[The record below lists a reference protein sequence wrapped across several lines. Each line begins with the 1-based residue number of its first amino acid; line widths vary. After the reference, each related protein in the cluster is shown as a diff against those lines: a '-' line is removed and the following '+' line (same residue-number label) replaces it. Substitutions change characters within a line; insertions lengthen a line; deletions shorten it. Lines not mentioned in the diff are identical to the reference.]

1 MSSHHKLFILL
12 LLFSSVSQAQL
23 SVANSETIKVTSA
36 DELFLQEALVNNGTI
51 TNLTLNGSNAL
62 NISGTGIINNLV
74 VNKAAGTAT
83 GTGGLQTIT
92 GLLTPTAGTLAAAGF
107 VTLKSDINAT
117 AYATSGAATISGLNI
132 QHYLTSNQRGWRVVG
147 NPFTTDVLLTS
158 LATSSNIDITYGGV
172 PNSYGGTSAASSQ
185 TYSATSDSWTA
196 ISSGNSWTN
205 QTPIALFIRGVKGEG
220 ITGAGTGWVSGTN
233 YVGSVG
239 NTPNNVTL
247 SAQGTLKATNATIA
261 ITANKPNIVTNP
273 FGAPI
278 SLTAV
283 MAANTGL
290 SAPIGYYSPVKGST
304 DVKVKAG
311 GYETATPIGGSDIVI
326 PPMGSFVVT
335 STGSTS
341 LTIPTTAISL
351 VTPTTGILG
360 AGGLPNSIAL
370 KVTGA
375 TGVYYDKLNIV
386 FDNKA
391 TDASGDIYDF
401 MKLANENFDLYSL
414 STNNNKLAYD
424 NRKSITD
431 DQVIPLGIRSIQ
443 TGAYQFELLDN
454 HLPIGT
460 TVYLKD
466 NFLHTKTE
474 LQEGNATAFKV
485 ETDTLSQGEK
495 RFELL
500 FSNKKTGLTAT
511 ESVVPG
517 TFSADILGN
526 ITSNNTV
533 VVKIAGNKGPVII
546 SIHDVAG
553 RSRGTVNAAEGTQQ
567 IYIGNTGTGM
577 LLFEFNDGKTRII
590 KKLIKQ

>member
-1 MSSHHKLFILL
+1 MSSPIKLFILL
-12 LLFSSVSQAQL
+12 LLCTSVSQAQL
-23 SVANSETIKVTSA
+23 SVANSETIKVTSI
-36 DELFLQEALVNNGTI
+36 DELFLQEELVNNGTI
-51 TNLTLNGSNAL
+51 TNLTLNGSNAF
-62 NISGTGIINNLV
+62 NISGTGTINNLV
-74 VNKAAGTAT
+74 FNKTAGTAT
-83 GTGGLQTIT
+83 GIAGMQTIT
-92 GLLTPTAGTLAAAGF
+92 GLLTPTAGTLAAAGYF
-107 VTLKSDINAT
+107 TLKSDVSAT

-132 QHYLTSNQRGWRVVG
+132 QHYLTSTQRGWRVVG
-147 NPFTTDVLLTS
+147 NPFTTNVSLAS
-158 LATSSNIDITYGGV
+158 LATASNIDITYTGV
-172 PNSYGGTSAASSQ
+172 QNSYGATSGASSQ
-185 TYSATSDSWTA
+185 TYSASNNTWTA
-196 ISSGNSWTN
+196 ISSGGNWTA
-205 QTPIALFIRGVKGEG
+205 QTPIALFIRGTKGEG
-220 ITGAGTGWVSGTN
+220 ITGSGAGWVSGTN
-233 YVGSVG
+233 YVGG
-239 NTPNNVTL
+239 GGTPSTVTL
-247 SAQGTLKATNATIA
+247 SAQGILNVAAANIIIA
-261 ITANKPNIVTNP
+261 ANKPNIVTNP

-278 SLTAV
+278 SLTTV
-283 MAANTGL
+283 MAANSGL

-304 DVKVKAG
+304 DVKVKSG
-311 GYETATPIGGSDIVI
+311 GYETATPSGGSDIVI

-341 LTIPTTAISL
+341 LSIPTTAISL

-360 AGGLPNSIAL
+360 AGGLPNSVAL
-370 KVTGA
+370 KVAGA

-386 FDNKA
+386 FDNKS

-424 NRKSITD
+424 NRKSMSD

-466 NFLHTKTE
+466 NFLHTQTE
-474 LQEGNATAFKV
+474 LQEGNVTAFKV

-511 ESVVPG
+511 ESAVPG
-517 TFSADILGN
+517 AFSADILGN

-533 VVKIAGNKGPVII
+533 AVKIAGNKGPVII

-553 RSRGTVNAAEGTQQ
+553 RSMGTVNAAEGTQQ